1 MDVKIQR
8 VLFEGKLLAMMNDKD
23 KRVVEEMCA
32 AGMSLEALYKIFK
45 QFEADDLKN
54 IYVEYHKG
62 QNDYVEEGINISI
75 NCS

>member
-1 MDVKIQR
+1 
-8 VLFEGKLLAMMNDKD
+8 MNDKD

-45 QFEADDLKN
+45 QFDQEDLKK
-54 IYVEYHKG
+54 IYSNFQKRN
-62 QNDYVEEGINISI
+62 NDYVEEDINISM